1 MLGFVFPAAD
11 FEELYSQIGE
21 HDPCILTAE
30 KFRSEISNQRN
41 P

>member
-21 HDPCILTAE
+21 QEPRIFTAE
-30 KFRSEISNQRN
+30 KFCSEISSQRN